1 MKNAVRIALSAT
13 ALCAG
18 LAFAGASTAS
28 GQVFFQGNFPS
39 PHGRISVGVG
49 APAFAVGAYV
59 PSPYVDQIEYLPDYG
74 YGFYCDGGWV
84 PVRRYAR
91 GWVVYQRPFFIE
103 RERLYGY
110 RSYDRFN
117 RFDRGGRFD
126 RYDRNRDGRFNRY
139 DRNQSGRYNQYDRN
153 RGGRID
159 RYDRNRDGRSDR
171 NQDGRESGDRR
182 Y

>member
-18 LAFAGASTAS
+18 LAVAGASTAK
-28 GQVFFQGNFPS
+28 GQVFFQGNFPV

-59 PSPYVDQIEYLPDYG
+59 PSPYIDQIEYVPDYG
-74 YGFYCDGGWV
+74 YGFYCDGAWV
-84 PVRRYAR
+84 PVRQYAR
-91 GWVVYQRPFFIE
+91 GWVVYQRPFVIA
-103 RERLYGY
+103 RERLFGF
-110 RSYDRFN
+110 RGSDRFN

-126 RYDRNRDGRFNRY
+126 SIRNVRIDRF
-139 DRNQSGRYNQYDRN
+139 DRN

-159 RYDRNRDGRSDR
+159 RPDRNRDGRSDR
-171 NQDGRESGDRR
+171 NRDGRGSRDRR

>member
-18 LAFAGASTAS
+18 LAVAGASTAK
-28 GQVFFQGNFPS
+28 GQVFFQGNFPV
-39 PHGRISVGVG
+39 PNGRISVGVG

-59 PSPYVDQIEYLPDYG
+59 PSPYVDEIEYVDGYG
-74 YGFYCDGGWV
+74 YGFYCDGAWV
-84 PVRRYAR
+84 PVRQYAR
-91 GWVVYQRPFFIE
+91 GWVVYQRPFVIA
-103 RERLYGY
+103 RERLFGFHG
-110 RSYDRFN
+110 SNRFS

-126 RYDRNRDGRFNRY
+126 SNRDVRIDRF
-139 DRNQSGRYNQYDRN
+139 DRN

-159 RYDRNRDGRSDR
+159 RNDRNRDGRSDR
-171 NQDGRESGDRR
+171 NRDGRGSRDRR

>member
-1 MKNAVRIALSAT
+1 MASVLRWRGVFAHLMREEVLMKNAVRIALSAT

-18 LAFAGASTAS
+18 LAVAGASTAK
-28 GQVFFQGNFPS
+28 GQVFFQGNFPV

-74 YGFYCDGGWV
+74 YGFYCDEGWV
-84 PVRRYAR
+84 PVRRYGR

-110 RSYDRFN
+110 RGYDRFN
-117 RFDRGGRFD
+117 RFDR
-126 RYDRNRDGRFNRY
+126 FNRY
-139 DRNQSGRYNQYDRN
+139 DRFDR
-153 RGGRID
+153 
-159 RYDRNRDGRSDR
+159 RYDRYNRDGRYGH
-171 NQDGRESGDRR
+171 DGRYDRDRGGYWDRR

>member
-1 MKNAVRIALSAT
+1 MKNAFRIVLSAT

-18 LAFAGASTAS
+18 LAVAGASPAKA
-28 GQVFFQGNFPS
+28 QVFFQGNFPV

-59 PSPYVDQIEYLPDYG
+59 SSPYIDQIEYVPGYG
-74 YGFYCDGGWV
+74 YGFYCDGAWV
-84 PVRRYAR
+84 PVRQYAR
-91 GWVVYQRPFFIE
+91 GWVVYQRPFVIA
-103 RERLYGY
+103 RERPFGF
-110 RSYDRFN
+110 RGSDRIA

-126 RYDRNRDGRFNRY
+126 RFDRNRDGRF
-139 DRNQSGRYNQYDRN
+139 DRFDRN

-159 RYDRNRDGRSDR
+159 RYDRNRDGRSNR
-171 NQDGRESGDRR
+171 NRDGRGSRDRR

>member
-18 LAFAGASTAS
+18 LAFVGASTAS
-28 GQVFFQGNFPS
+28 GQVFFRGNFPA
-39 PHGRISVGVG
+39 PHGRISVRVG
-49 APAFAVGAYV
+49 GPAFAVGAYV

-74 YGFYCDGGWV
+74 YGFYCDEGWV
-84 PVRRYAR
+84 PVRRYGS

-103 RERLYGY
+103 RGRLYGY
-110 RSYDRFN
+110 RGYNRFN

-126 RYDRNRDGRFNRY
+126 RFDRNRDRRF
-139 DRNQSGRYNQYDRN
+139 DRFDRN

-159 RYDRNRDGRSDR
+159 RYDRNRGGRSDR
-171 NQDGRESGDRR
+171 YDRDRR
-182 Y
+182 GNRDRRH

>member
-1 MKNAVRIALSAT
+1 MKNAVRTALSAT

-28 GQVFFQGNFPS
+28 GQVFFRGNFPV

-59 PSPYVDQIEYLPDYG
+59 PSPYVDQIEYVPDYG
-74 YGFYCDGGWV
+74 YGFYCDGTWV
-84 PVRRYAR
+84 PVRQYAR
-91 GWVVYQRPFFIE
+91 GWVVYQRPFVIA
-103 RERLYGY
+103 RERLFGF
-110 RSYDRFN
+110 RSSDRFN

-126 RYDRNRDGRFNRY
+126 SNRNVRIDRF
-139 DRNQSGRYNQYDRN
+139 DRN

-159 RYDRNRDGRSDR
+159 RSDRNRDSRSDRNRDGRGSR
-171 NQDGRESGDRR
+171 DRR

>member
-1 MKNAVRIALSAT
+1 MRNAFRTALSAT

-28 GQVFFQGNFPS
+28 GQVFFQGNFPV

-59 PSPYVDQIEYLPDYG
+59 PSPYYDQIEYVPGYG
-74 YGFYCDGGWV
+74 YGFYCDGAWV
-84 PVRRYAR
+84 PVRQYAR
-91 GWVVYQRPFFIE
+91 GWVVYQRPFVIA
-103 RERLYGY
+103 RERLFGFHG
-110 RSYDRFN
+110 SNHFTRF
-117 RFDRGGRFD
+117 
-126 RYDRNRDGRFNRY
+126 
-139 DRNQSGRYNQYDRN
+139 DRN

-159 RYDRNRDGRSDR
+159 RYDRNRDGRGSR
-171 NQDGRESGDRR
+171 DRR